1 MKILSNIKRLHL
13 HPLNIFIWCF
23 VLGSVLYL
31 FIAHWSSD
39 NTNNKYNQLLNH
51 YTIPINHRKPD
62 LSIKD
67 YYKHKTK
74 ILQEYQLENG
84 KIIGDHQASKSGTLY
99 SGSILKGGYHV
110 GLPTN
115 MRWDKNHFLDYNT
128 TFSDDIIRMSKI
140 TASGKKK

>member
-1 MKILSNIKRLHL
+1 MELLSKIKQL

-23 VLGSVLYL
+23 VLGSILYL
-31 FIAHWSSD
+31 FIVHGSSNND
-39 NTNNKYNQLLNH
+39 TNNKYKQLLNN

-67 YYKHKTK
+67 YYKHQNK

-84 KIIGDHQASKSGTLY
+84 KIIGDHQASKSGSLY
-99 SGSILKGGYHV
+99 HGTILKGGYHV
-110 GLPTN
+110 GLPKN

-128 TFSDDIIRMSKI
+128 SFSNDMIRMSKI